1 MRKSRVLVV
10 EDDRLLWALVSDVL
24 SDEGFDVRTA
34 ANGQEALD
42 VLESWIPDV
51 ILLDLMMPVMN
62 GPAFRSVQKNH
73 PTIAEIP
80 VIVMSAAAN
89 LEAETNDL
97 DPAGVLGKPF
107 DLDDLISTVRHTI
120 VEKVCRP

>member
-1 MRKSRVLVV
+1 MGKSRVLVI

-42 VLESWIPDV
+42 VLDCWIPDV

-62 GPAFRSVQKNH
+62 GPAFRAAQRNH
-73 PTIAEIP
+73 PTAAEIP

-89 LEAETNDL
+89 LDSETSAL
-97 DPAGVLGKPF
+97 EPAGVLGKPF
-107 DLDDLISTVRHTI
+107 DLDDLIASVQRTI
-120 VEKVCRP
+120 GEKVSEA